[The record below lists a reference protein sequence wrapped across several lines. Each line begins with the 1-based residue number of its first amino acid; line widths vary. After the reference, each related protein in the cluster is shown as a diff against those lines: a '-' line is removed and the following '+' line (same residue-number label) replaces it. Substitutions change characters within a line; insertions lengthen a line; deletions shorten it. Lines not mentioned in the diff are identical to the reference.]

1 MRYESPVGPIRVD
14 LGLRPTLRRAL
25 PVITQTTDS
34 TGQRVLVALAPEGG
48 CAAESSSGCR
58 TFPDPAE
65 RLSFFRKLTNRLTL
79 HLSIG
84 QAF

>member
-1 MRYESPVGPIRVD
+1 MD
-14 LGLRPTLRRAL
+14 LGLRPTLRQAL

-34 TGQRVLVALAPEGG
+34 LGQSVLVTLAPATG
-48 CAAESSSGCR
+48 CGTESTAGCR
-58 TFPDPAE
+58 VFPDPAE
-65 RLSFFRKLTNRLTL
+65 RLSLVQKLTNRLTL